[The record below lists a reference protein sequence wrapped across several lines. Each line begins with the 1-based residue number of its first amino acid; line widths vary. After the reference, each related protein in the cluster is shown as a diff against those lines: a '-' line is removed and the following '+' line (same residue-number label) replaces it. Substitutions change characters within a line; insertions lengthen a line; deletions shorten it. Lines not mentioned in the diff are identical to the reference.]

1 MLCRCNFGGLLV
13 CGRRKLKRYWKGNA
27 AMNVFGF
34 PLRIEPFFFI
44 LVLLL
49 GRSEFAQPERLFVIF
64 AVVFVSVLIHELGH
78 AFVSRYFGMQP
89 SIALTGTGGVTY
101 WQEALPLSPP
111 RHIAISLAGP
121 FAGFLLA
128 AFVYV
133 MHNVVQYWPAGSLAD
148 YFYRWLLFA
157 NIGWGI
163 LNLLPVIPLD
173 GGHVV
178 QKIEEWIT
186 GRPDGKVA
194 LGISVAVGLAV
205 VGWGLMNGDMWI
217 VVLMGF
223 MLFNNASALFG
234 NNR

>member
-49 GRSEFAQPERLFVIF
+49 GRSRFEKPETLVTLF
-64 AVVFVSVLIHELGH
+64 AVVFISILIHELGH
-78 AFVSRYFGMQP
+78 AFVSRHFGMQP

-101 WQEALPLSPP
+101 WQEALPLSPAK
-111 RHIAISLAGP
+111 HIVISLAGP
-121 FAGFLLA
+121 FAGFALA
-128 AFVYV
+128 GLVFALYRFK
-133 MHNVVQYWPAGSLAD
+133 YWPEGWLGD
-148 YFYRWLLFA
+148 VFYSDLMFT

-223 MLFNNASALFG
+223 MLFSNASALFG